1 MALRD
6 KLKNISRHIKDY
18 QPLLQH
24 NYELFDMY
32 EGNLIEYLE
41 IALRK
46 QLSPASF
53 AQIQHR
59 LAPINIL
66 RRIIDKLSKI
76 YQPGPVRRIVD
87 GNDQDFELLSWY
99 EEHFRAN
106 QKWNIGNEF
115 FNMFKNTLVEPY
127 ITDDGMPR
135 MRAIPSD
142 KFLPYSDNRVDPTE
156 PTVMIVSGG
165 KAMKADGSE
174 CQIYRVYSDDE
185 FFIIDENGDIVSSEM
200 QRLENFDGV
209 NPAQRI
215 PFTYVNRSFSLL
227 IPKPDS
233 DIKKLSILI
242 PVLLSDLNFVSM
254 FQAFSMIWT
263 IDIDA
268 ERMAMAPNAW
278 LDLKSDGDGEKKPQ
292 IGTIKPEADIDSLLQ
307 VIQTQLA
314 FWLNS
319 RGIRP
324 GAIAKLDGESNV
336 SGISKAIDEMDTSE
350 ERQKQVQ
357 FFEDAECDFWNLVMH
372 HLHPL
377 WVRNGLI
384 EQRALFSPNA
394 KVEVV
399 FAEQIPMMRR
409 SDIITTLRD
418 EIAAG
423 FTTRKY
429 AIKKLNPRMSDE
441 EIEMLLAEID
451 NERGIVADEE
461 PDQNVG

>member
-1 MALRD
+1 
-6 KLKNISRHIKDY
+6 
-18 QPLLQH
+18 
-24 NYELFDMY
+24 
-32 EGNLIEYLE
+32 
-41 IALRK
+41 
-46 QLSPASF
+46 
-53 AQIQHR
+53 
-59 LAPINIL
+59 
-66 RRIIDKLSKI
+66 
-76 YQPGPVRRIVD
+76 
-87 GNDQDFELLSWY
+87 
-99 EEHFRAN
+99 
-106 QKWNIGNEF
+106 
-115 FNMFKNTLVEPY
+115 
-127 ITDDGMPR
+127 
-135 MRAIPSD
+135 
-142 KFLPYSDNRVDPTE
+142 
-156 PTVMIVSGG
+156 
-165 KAMKADGSE
+165 
-174 CQIYRVYSDDE
+174 
-185 FFIIDENGDIVSSEM
+185 
-200 QRLENFDGV
+200 
-209 NPAQRI
+209 
-215 PFTYVNRSFSLL
+215 
-227 IPKPDS
+227 
-233 DIKKLSILI
+233 
-242 PVLLSDLNFVSM
+242 
-254 FQAFSMIWT
+254 MIWT

-357 FFEDAECDFWNLVMH
+357 FFEDAEFDFWNLVMH

-409 SDIITTLRD
+409 SDIIITLRD

-429 AIKKLNPRMSDE
+429 AIKKLNPRMSEE

-451 NERGIVADEE
+451 NERGIASDEE
-461 PDQNVG
+461 IERDVG